1 MKVSDEMNQ
10 EVVNAEIKH
19 YTSLLRIKKSSKEVN
34 EQLEIEIETS
44 KATLKILGVD
54 ISEFDFLLK

>member
-1 MKVSDEMNQ
+1 MISDNMNQ

-19 YTSLLRIKKSSKEVN
+19 YTSLLRIKKASNEVN
-34 EQLEIEIETS
+34 KQLEIEIETS
-44 KATLKILGVD
+44 KATLKIFGVD

>member
-1 MKVSDEMNQ
+1 MNQ

-19 YTSLLRIKKSSKEVN
+19 YTSLLRIKKASKEVN

-44 KATLKILGVD
+44 RATLKILGVD
-54 ISEFDFLLK
+54 VSEFDFLIQ